1 MGRNIWR
8 IALIVGVVAVSAAML
23 YFTPFNLGLDLKG
36 GVHVVLEAQQRE
48 RAVTAEDMQGA
59 LTIIERRVNALGVS
73 EPVIQRQGSHRI
85 IVQLPGI
92 HDQQQAVDTIGKTAL
107 LEFKDPFGR
116 TVLTGANLKGVQLGT
131 DRFGRPA
138 IDLEFDREGTERFAD
153 MTIRYQGQITQILL
167 DGEILQEVMINEPI
181 LEGKAQITGSFAL
194 DEARNYVILFQ
205 EGALPIPMKIMEIRN
220 VGPTLGQDSVST
232 SFRAG
237 TVGVLLVL
245 AFMAFYYKAPGLV
258 ADLALVLY
266 VVIALGV
273 LSGMNAVLT
282 LPGIAGFILSI
293 GMAVDANVL
302 IFERIKEEA
311 ASGKRL
317 RSAVQA
323 GFKRAFGTILDSN
336 ITTLISAA
344 VLFYLG
350 TGAIKGFAVTL
361 AVGILTSMFTAVF
374 VTRVL
379 LEAMV
384 NRFHERM
391 ARDLGVQGV
400 AK

>member
-1 MGRNIWR
+1 
-8 IALIVGVVAVSAAML
+8 
-23 YFTPFNLGLDLKG
+23 
-36 GVHVVLEAQQRE
+36 
-48 RAVTAEDMQGA
+48 
-59 LTIIERRVNALGVS
+59 
-73 EPVIQRQGSHRI
+73 
-85 IVQLPGI
+85 
-92 HDQQQAVDTIGKTAL
+92 
-107 LEFKDPFGR
+107 
-116 TVLTGANLKGVQLGT
+116 
-131 DRFGRPA
+131 
-138 IDLEFDREGTERFAD
+138 
-153 MTIRYQGQITQILL
+153 
-167 DGEILQEVMINEPI
+167 
-181 LEGKAQITGSFAL
+181 
-194 DEARNYVILFQ
+194 
-205 EGALPIPMKIMEIRN
+205 MKIMEIRN

-350 TGAIKGFAVTL
+350 TGAIKGYAVTL

-379 LEAMV
+379 LRPWLTTSTSGWRGPWRARWRSE
-384 NRFHERM
+384 FCKHWQKERADLRDRCSVVPCASPV
-391 ARDLGVQGV
+391 ARP
-400 AK
+400 